1 MNIIFKS
8 IKLSNFM
15 SFDYAEM
22 PLENQGFVSI
32 QGINKS
38 TSDNALSNGAGKTS
52 CFEAIIWCL
61 CGETLRKSKQIT
73 NINGNDGAYVELEF
87 SVNNIDY
94 KVIRT
99 KDHSKFKTNLKL
111 YVNGEDKSGKG
122 LRDTELILK
131 EYLPDLSSQLLGSVV
146 ILGQGLPMRFTN
158 NTPSGRKD
166 VLEKLSQSEYM
177 IEELKDK
184 LTNRKKTLEK
194 KLNEYNIKLA
204 KCQTEKTLVEKI
216 ILDTE
221 KELEDLVFPDEQQIT
236 QIDNDIEVLDKTKK
250 ELTLQKELEDKYLT
264 ELINKSRTY
273 YEQKLEDFNS
283 IFDGKDLYTRK
294 CVLEQQ
300 INSYKK
306 EIAAKKSITG
316 VCPTCGQKLTSV
328 VIPDTSQE
336 EYLCECAIK
345 EYDEVSKNY
354 QNVVTQANL
363 IKNQLVEK
371 YNKLFT
377 ENEQESRITK
387 DKISNFEKQIRKIDF
402 DINTLQTSKA
412 AILQNMDNYLTRKQN
427 IEKKLSYNKNRI
439 ATLSS
444 DELYNNN
451 EIDLIT
457 KQLSVDSKIET
468 LLKRDFRSYLLTNVV
483 NFINKKV
490 KYYCS
495 YFVENGEVEFKQD
508 GNVIDILFNNKE
520 YESLSGGEKQKI
532 DIIIQLALRDMMS
545 TFLNF
550 SSNVIVLDE
559 ITDFLDTYSADKLVS
574 VISNLLSDVSSIFFI
589 SHHKE
594 LNLPYDK
601 VITVVKD
608 TDGMSRLS

>member
-22 PLENQGFVSI
+22 SLGNQGFVSI

-73 NINGNDGAYVELEF
+73 NINGNDGAYVEVEF

-122 LRDTELILK
+122 IRDTELILK

-216 ILDTE
+216 IFDTE
-221 KELEDLVFPDEQQIT
+221 KELEDLVFPDEHQIT
-236 QIDNDIEVLDKTKK
+236 QIDDEIEVLDKTKK
-250 ELTLQKELEDKYLT
+250 EAALQKELQEEYLS
-264 ELINKSRTY
+264 ELVNKSHVY
-273 YEQKLEDFNS
+273 YEQKLEDFNN

-306 EIAAKKSITG
+306 EIAAKKSITDI
-316 VCPTCGQKLTSV
+316 CPTCGQKLTSV
-328 VIPDTSQE
+328 VIPDTSHE
-336 EYLCECAIK
+336 EYLCECAIT
-345 EYDEVSKNY
+345 EYEEVSKNY
-354 QNVVTQANL
+354 QSVVMQANSL
-363 IKNQLVEK
+363 KNQLTEK
-371 YNKLFT
+371 YNKLLT
-377 ENEQESRITK
+377 ENEQESRATK
-387 DKISNFEKQIRKIDF
+387 DRIINFEKQIRKIEF

-412 AILQNMDNYLTRKQN
+412 AILQNMDNYLIRKQN
-427 IEKKLSYNKNRI
+427 IENKLSYNKNRI
-439 ATLSS
+439 ITLSS

-457 KQLSVDSKIET
+457 KQLSIDSKIDT

-495 YFVENGEVEFKQD
+495 YFVEHGKVEFKQD
-508 GNVIDILFNNKE
+508 GNAIDILFNDKE

-559 ITDFLDTYSADKLVS
+559 ITDFLDTYSADKLVN